1 LREAA
6 ILLVTVRFVG
16 SLRAVS
22 KKAEITLTFGRSVS
36 LRDAINSVVEHQ
48 PALSGVLIDLEL
60 GDPRKDVLMLVNEKD
75 TSVLNGLE
83 TMLHDE
89 DEVVFVPVVHGG

>member
-1 LREAA
+1 M
-6 ILLVTVRFVG
+6 LVTVRFVG

-22 KKAEITLTFGRSVS
+22 RKAKITLTLGSNASV
-36 LRDAINSVVEHQ
+36 RDVVNNVVKHR
-48 PALSGVLIDLEL
+48 PALSRVLIDPEV
-60 GDPRKDVLMLVNEKD
+60 GDPRKDVLMLVNGKD
-75 TSVLNGLE
+75 TSVLNGFG